1 MFRDR
6 LLSGLVPLVFLLT
19 ALPAMA
25 QVPPAAEPPAA
36 PDTPVP
42 AAPAGELVR
51 PPELEITDPMLE
63 PPPAAEHQ
71 LRDWREALRMV
82 RSNSAT
88 LHTAR
93 TQIAVARGQARQ
105 ALAPALPFLTG
116 TAQINRHLLLGEG
129 VNFFDDPLGGPT
141 TIPDPAT
148 TWNAGL
154 NLTVPLLA
162 TKAWFDYGTAKELV
176 NVRQLEAKDVER
188 LMVGDVA
195 NAIIQVVTAERLAEV
210 SRVSLRSALS
220 NLELNRRRARLG
232 SASAVDVLRMEQE
245 VAQARAQVIATDETI
260 RRAREALG
268 LALGTSESWGVS
280 PNVSLNALAEQART
294 SCTREESFEARLDI
308 RAAEANVGI
317 AERNV
322 DSVDYL
328 FVPTIDGVS
337 SAYYWSNED
346 TTANREPITWT
357 IGAVLTWNLYDGG
370 LRYGTREVNQAQLSI
385 AREQVTQLKR
395 QVRVEVQQALRSI
408 EVAEANLRVSTR
420 AAEIA
425 RQSARFAQ
433 ITFLNGTGTSFDMVD
448 TARTLREA
456 ELDVTIKEFEL
467 LRARIAAFLALAR
480 CEV

>member
-1 MFRDR
+1 
-6 LLSGLVPLVFLLT
+6 
-19 ALPAMA
+19 
-25 QVPPAAEPPAA
+25 
-36 PDTPVP
+36 
-42 AAPAGELVR
+42 
-51 PPELEITDPMLE
+51 
-63 PPPAAEHQ
+63 
-71 LRDWREALRMV
+71 
-82 RSNSAT
+82 
-88 LHTAR
+88 
-93 TQIAVARGQARQ
+93 
-105 ALAPALPFLTG
+105 
-116 TAQINRHLLLGEG
+116 
-129 VNFFDDPLGGPT
+129 
-141 TIPDPAT
+141 
-148 TWNAGL
+148 
-154 NLTVPLLA
+154 
-162 TKAWFDYGTAKELV
+162 
-176 NVRQLEAKDVER
+176 
-188 LMVGDVA
+188 
-195 NAIIQVVTAERLAEV
+195 
-210 SRVSLRSALS
+210 
-220 NLELNRRRARLG
+220 
-232 SASAVDVLRMEQE
+232 
-245 VAQARAQVIATDETI
+245 
-260 RRAREALG
+260 
-268 LALGTSESWGVS
+268 TSESWGVS

-448 TARTLREA
+448 TA
-456 ELDVTIKEFEL
+456 
-467 LRARIAAFLALAR
+467 
-480 CEV
+480 